1 MASTLGQALIESLK
15 SNPKERLD
23 MILNPLQV
31 MIQLAILGFCHRGT
45 KISISEN
52 MLSLQ
57 RPTWSQGM
65 WRLYGRDSKE
75 DLYYLFHAIRRYY
88 LWYKNKDEEIYDY
101 ILNKSKK
108 GIKKLIET
116 YENTERTSLIHTL
129 SLYKNILDL
138 ESPDLFKTE
147 DDTTTNLD
155 TVFKTITAV
164 YDKKILLIVISTLKL
179 MEGEK
184 DELHRLEYYE
194 GLQKILAPI
203 NARLRGWIREK
214 MSC

>member
-1 MASTLGQALIESLK
+1 MIIYLK
-15 SNPKERLD
+15 
-23 MILNPLQV
+23 
-31 MIQLAILGFCHRGT
+31 
-45 KISISEN
+45 
-52 MLSLQ
+52 
-57 RPTWSQGM
+57 
-65 WRLYGRDSKE
+65 
-75 DLYYLFHAIRRYY
+75 
-88 LWYKNKDEEIYDY
+88 
-101 ILNKSKK
+101 KSKK

-155 TVFKTITAV
+155 TVFKTITV
-164 YDKKILLIVISTLKL
+164 LYDKKILLIVISTLKL
-179 MEGEK
+179 MEEEK

>member
-1 MASTLGQALIESLK
+1 MASTLGPALIESLK
-15 SNPKERLD
+15 SSPKERLD
-23 MILNPLQV
+23 MILEPLQV
-31 MIQLAILGFCHRGT
+31 MIQLAILGFCPRGT
-45 KISISEN
+45 KISINEN
-52 MLSLQ
+52 ILSLQ
-57 RPTWSQGM
+57 RPTWSQGV
-65 WRLYGRDSKE
+65 WRWYGRDSKYY
-75 DLYYLFHAIRRYY
+75 LYYLFHAIRRYY
-88 LWYKNKDEEIYDY
+88 LWYKNKDERIYNY
-101 ILNKSKK
+101 ILNKAKI
-108 GIKKLIET
+108 GLKKLIET

-147 DDTTTNLD
+147 DNTTANLD

-164 YDKKILLIVISTLKL
+164 YDKKILLIVINTLKL
-179 MEGEK
+179 MEEEK

-203 NARLRGWIREK
+203 NARLRAWIREK

>member
-1 MASTLGQALIESLK
+1 MATTLGPALIESLK

-23 MILNPLQV
+23 MILEPLQV
-31 MIQLAILGFCHRGT
+31 MIQLAILGFCPRGT
-45 KISISEN
+45 KISINEN
-52 MLSLQ
+52 ILTLQ

-65 WRLYGRDSKE
+65 WRWYGRDSKE

-88 LWYKNKDEEIYDY
+88 LWYKNADEEIYDY
-101 ILNKSKK
+101 ILKQAKK

-147 DDTTTNLD
+147 DNTAMNMDQ
-155 TVFKTITAV
+155 VFKTITTI

-179 MEGEK
+179 MEEEK
-184 DELHRLEYYE
+184 EETHRLEYYH
-194 GLQKILAPI
+194 GIQKMLAPV
-203 NARLRGWIREK
+203 NARVRGWIREK

>member
-1 MASTLGQALIESLK
+1 MASTLGPALMGSLK

-23 MILNPLQV
+23 MILEPLQV
-31 MIQLAILGFCHRGT
+31 MIQLAILGFCPRGT

-52 MLSLQ
+52 ILTLQ
-57 RPTWSQGM
+57 RPTWTQGM
-65 WRLYGRDSKE
+65 WRWYSRDSKE

-88 LWYKNKDEEIYDY
+88 LWYKNTDEEIYDY
-101 ILNKSKK
+101 ILKQAKK

-116 YENTERTSLIHTL
+116 YENTEKTSLIHTL

-138 ESPDLFKTE
+138 ESPDLFKTD
-147 DDTTTNLD
+147 DDTTINLD
-155 TVFKTITAV
+155 QVFKTITAV

-179 MEGEK
+179 MEEEK
-184 DELHRLEYYE
+184 DDFHRLEYYE
-194 GLQKILAPI
+194 GLQKLLAPV
-203 NARLRGWIREK
+203 NARVKGWIREK

>member
-1 MASTLGQALIESLK
+1 MASTLGPALIESLK

-23 MILNPLQV
+23 MILEPLQV
-31 MIQLAILGFCHRGT
+31 MIQLAILGFCPRGT

-52 MLSLQ
+52 ILSLQ

-65 WRLYGRDSKE
+65 WRWYGRDSKE

-101 ILNKSKK
+101 ILTKSKK

-179 MEGEK
+179 MEEEK

-203 NARLRGWIREK
+203 NARLRAWIREK